1 MYKILIEKKIIYE
14 RNVYRGNQT
23 FILYRSW
30 ENHISQN
37 ALDGRT
43 ARNTDEQIDGQ
54 TSWVESEFFCCNFPV
69 AFNAYFRLSLRVP
82 CWVKALQ
89 GIRNKRKATVKI
101 QKNATL
107 LFTNNTKFLVT
118 KLLFDKYLFVYSTW
132 LVTTNCYE
140 LSVLHVFSQRCNAG
154 ENYIIFIFIV
164 ISNMTFWAIDH
175 CGPCSIFFS
184 LYRILQSYF
193 VNKEMLEFNHH

>member
-1 MYKILIEKKIIYE
+1 MQRNWHFFIIVMSF
-14 RNVYRGNQT
+14 RQINVQNIDRKEDHIWEECVQRKSDLY
-23 FILYRSW
+23 LYRSW

-37 ALDGRT
+37 ASDGRT

-69 AFNAYFRLSLRVP
+69 AFHAYFRLSLRVP

-89 GIRNKRKATVKI
+89 GTRNKRKATVKI

-107 LFTNNTKFLVT
+107 LFTYNTKFLVT

-154 ENYIIFIFIV
+154 ENYIFLF
-164 ISNMTFWAIDH
+164 
-175 CGPCSIFFS
+175 
-184 LYRILQSYF
+184 L
-193 VNKEMLEFNHH
+193 